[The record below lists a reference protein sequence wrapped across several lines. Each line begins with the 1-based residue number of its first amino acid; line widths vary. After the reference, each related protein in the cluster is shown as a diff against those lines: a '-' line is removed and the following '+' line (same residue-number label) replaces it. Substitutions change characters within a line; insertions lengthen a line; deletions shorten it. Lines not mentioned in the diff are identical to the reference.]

1 MCKEYSQY
9 CSHSGMKHQRVI
21 AKWTQANEEVKRQN
35 RSILMCQ
42 QISQA
47 EGRPCRAELHKN
59 LRAYRSL
66 PHNTTG
72 KSPAELMFMFEMLGK
87 IPDLTINLNL

>member
-1 MCKEYSQY
+1 MCEEYSLY
-9 CSHSGMKHQRVI
+9 CSHSGMRHQGVI
-21 AKWTQANEEVKRQN
+21 AKWPQANGEVKSQIH
-35 RSILMCQ
+35 SILMCQ

-47 EGRPCRAELHKN
+47 EGRPCRAELQKY